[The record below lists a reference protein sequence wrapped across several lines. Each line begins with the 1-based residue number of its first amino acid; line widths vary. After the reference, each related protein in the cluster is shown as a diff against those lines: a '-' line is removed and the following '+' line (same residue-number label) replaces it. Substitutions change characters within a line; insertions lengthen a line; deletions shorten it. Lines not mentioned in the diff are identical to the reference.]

1 MGLLENA
8 KSHFEYSPKG
18 NNMPSDNVN
27 AEIVAIGT
35 EILLGEITDTN
46 SVYIAQKLRDI
57 GINLYYMTTVGD
69 NEKRIA
75 DALRIAL
82 NRADVVITCGGLGPT
97 VDDMTRQAVASATDR
112 ELEFHQNLL
121 DEIASRFEQFKAKMT
136 ENNRRQAYL
145 PSNAITIQNP
155 VGTAPSFIVE
165 VGEKAIISLPGVPRE
180 MKFLLNERVIPYLRE
195 KYQLGIIKAR
205 ILKTAGIGESMLDDV
220 LGDELLNQGNP
231 SIGLAAHQ
239 GVVDIRITAKAPSEY
254 EADAMIEV
262 TAQEVI
268 QKAGQ
273 FIFGEGDVRLEEV
286 LVNLLSERQGKIAI
300 LEAGIDAMSNFI
312 KTAANSRD
320 VLASAEQHAHPDNLR
335 TTATQNLPMR
345 DIAILIAEELL
356 ASTQANASIV
366 ILSLPDVDENADT
379 EYATTVAIAVGAN
392 EVKSRVYGFGGR
404 SELARSWVAQWSMS
418 YVWQQLKEQG

>member
-18 NNMPSDNVN
+18 SNMPSDNVN

-46 SVYIAQKLRDI
+46 SVYIAQKLRDV

-69 NEKRIA
+69 NEQRIA

-97 VDDMTRQAVASATDR
+97 VDDMTRQAVAIATDR
-112 ELEFHQNLL
+112 GLEFHQSLL

-165 VGEKAIISLPGVPRE
+165 VGQKAIISLPGVPRE

-286 LVNLLSERQGKIAI
+286 LVSLLSERHGKIAI

-312 KTAANSRD
+312 KTAANGWD
-320 VLASAEQHAHPDNLR
+320 VLASAEQHAHPEDLL
-335 TTATQNLPMR
+335 TVETQNLPMR
-345 DIAILIAEELL
+345 EIAILKASALL
-356 ASTQANASIV
+356 ASTQAAASIV
-366 ILSLPDVDENADT
+366 ILSLPDVDENADR